1 MTEADV
7 NPKAYPLADAHLP
20 KKLLDACSFSSP
32 VTTSSFGK
40 EPTKPAKPSVE
51 RPL

>member
-20 KKLLDACSFSSP
+20 KKLLDACSAVP
-32 VTTSSFGK
+32 
-40 EPTKPAKPSVE
+40 
-51 RPL
+51 